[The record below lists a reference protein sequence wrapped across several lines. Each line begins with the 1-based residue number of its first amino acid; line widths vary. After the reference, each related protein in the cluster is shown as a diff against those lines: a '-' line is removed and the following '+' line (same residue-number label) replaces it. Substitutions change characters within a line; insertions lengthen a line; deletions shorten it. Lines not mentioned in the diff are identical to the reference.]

1 MSESHGTNA
10 TTGTTNTDGTEEQAK
25 AAAAE
30 AKRLQSEAKKLD
42 QRLATT
48 LKSAE
53 GAMSKVAEAIA
64 AAKEGEVWQH
74 VTDAEGNPFKSWQ
87 AYLTDRLS
95 AQPLMHKVVRN
106 AVIKELLEAGVSI
119 RAAAAA
125 TGVSVGTA
133 AGVAKEGREA
143 RPGGDTAGVA
153 PTASQTA
160 SKAVTQAQNACK
172 RVKDTAQDMS
182 DGDLKKLDL
191 ELTET
196 VNIIRGLLNLRKQAE
211 RKAVA
216 ETAGKPTVPTPAD
229 VAKAI
234 AKAS

>member
-10 TTGTTNTDGTEEQAK
+10 TTGTANTDGTEEQAK
-25 AAAAE
+25 AAKREAAQLI
-30 AKRLQSEAKKLD
+30 ADAKKLD
-42 QRLATT
+42 NRLATT

-53 GAMSKVAEAIA
+53 GAMNKVAEAIA
-64 AAKEGEVWQH
+64 AAKEGNVWQH
-74 VTDAEGNPFKSWQ
+74 VTDSEGKPFKSWQ

-106 AVIKELLEAGVSI
+106 AVIKELLDAGVSI

-153 PTASQTA
+153 STPAATAA
-160 SKAVTQAQNACK
+160 KAVAQMQNAAK
-172 RVKDTAQDMS
+172 RVKDTAADMS
-182 DGDLKKLDL
+182 DADLAKLNI

-196 VNIIRGLLNLRKQAE
+196 ANIVRGLINLRKQAVNA
-211 RKAVA
+211 KAA
-216 ETAGKPTVPTPAD
+216 PSPAPSPAD
-229 VAKAI
+229 VAAK

>member
-10 TTGTTNTDGTEEQAK
+10 TTGTANTDGTEEQAK
-25 AAAAE
+25 AAKREAAQLI
-30 AKRLQSEAKKLD
+30 ADAKKLD
-42 QRLATT
+42 NRLATT

-53 GAMSKVAEAIA
+53 GAMNKVAEAIA
-64 AAKEGEVWQH
+64 AAKEGNVWQH
-74 VTDAEGNPFKSWQ
+74 VTDSEGKPFKSWQ

-106 AVIKELLEAGVSI
+106 AVIKELLDAGVSI

-153 PTASQTA
+153 PTAAQTA
-160 SKAVTQAQNACK
+160 AKAVSQAFNASK
-172 RVKDTAQDMS
+172 RIKDTAQDMS
-182 DGDLKKLDL
+182 DADLKKLDL

-196 VNIIRGLLNLRKQAE
+196 VNIVRGLLKLRAQATA
-211 RKAVA
+211 KA
-216 ETAGKPTVPTPAD
+216 TAQSPAPSPSD
-229 VAKAI
+229 VAKAT